1 MLKEVRMERREKK
14 NVSPYSRQGFF
25 FTGRADKNTEKRRG
39 SLGVVS
45 NHPQEDVSGPYLN
58 SINGNNAYNHF
69 TMSLSRALI

>member
-1 MLKEVRMERREKK
+1 MLKEVRMERREKRLS
-14 NVSPYSRQGFF
+14 VQPSRIL

-45 NHPQEDVSGPYLN
+45 NHPQEDVSAPHLN

-69 TMSLSRALI
+69 TMSLSRALT